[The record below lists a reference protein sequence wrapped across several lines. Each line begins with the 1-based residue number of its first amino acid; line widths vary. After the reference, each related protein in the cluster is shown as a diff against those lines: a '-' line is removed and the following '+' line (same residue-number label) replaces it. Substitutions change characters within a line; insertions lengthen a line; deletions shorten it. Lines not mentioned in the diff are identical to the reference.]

1 MIAVSTFVVACF
13 LLVTQT
19 LSRYRIANGLLIVIV
34 GGVVTLAASSFIIQ
48 PPPNRHEYSLAEVE
62 AMADASGGNPLYRVF
77 LDASKRSLFAVL
89 GKYQISGDEWKRVE
103 AQNRKVV
110 ISHSECPAPFFC
122 LLSGLALVVSGSL
135 TLRRIVSDR
144 GGSQRGP
151 TTPVHEAEVS
161 PAAPAPA
168 QLPLR
173 RSSSLRSGK

>member
-1 MIAVSTFVVACF
+1 VIAVSTFVVACF

-48 PPPNRHEYSLAEVE
+48 PPPNRHEYSLADVE
-62 AMADASGGNPLYRVF
+62 AMADASGGNPLYRMF
-77 LDASKRSLFAVL
+77 LDQSKRSLFAVL

-151 TTPVHEAEVS
+151 TTPVQEAEVS
-161 PAAPAPA
+161 PAAPAPP

-173 RSSSLRSGK
+173 RSSS